1 MENISFND
9 KLKIF
14 KQNCLL
20 QLHVDNSER
29 LKRSSDLLQI
39 QLDELYKLGLSDN
52 FLNNPN
58 FSTLLFTLFDMR
70 SKILTKLEALKETI
84 NECNNE
90 SIKLN
95 DELKLKYAIDTVED
109 STA

>member
-1 MENISFND
+1 MENISIDD

-29 LKRSSDLLQI
+29 LKRGLDLSQI
-39 QLDELYKLGLSDN
+39 QLDELYKLGISDN
-52 FLNNPN
+52 CLNNPN
-58 FSTLLFTLFDMR
+58 YLNLLYVLFDMR
-70 SKILTKLEALKETI
+70 SKILKKLKGLKEIIDT
-84 NECNNE
+84 CNNE

-95 DELKLKYAIDTVED
+95 DE
-109 STA
+109 

>member
-1 MENISFND
+1 MENISIDD

-29 LKRSSDLLQI
+29 LKKGLDLSQI
-39 QLDELYKLGLSDN
+39 QLDELYKLGISDN
-52 FLNNPN
+52 CLNNQKFLN
-58 FSTLLFTLFDMR
+58 LLFTLFNMR
-70 SKILTKLEALKETI
+70 KEILTKLEGLKEVI
-84 NECNNE
+84 DICNNY

-95 DELKLKYAIDTVED
+95 DE
-109 STA
+109 